1 MFMIFDLIF
10 IGLGVIGFFLPVQD
24 NGFILTTAA
33 HLMLASIGL
42 IGGCLFCRW
51 IPRAKR
57 NKERLRLEKLPRQTM
72 VGRLFDV
79 VPYNTGKRTLRY
91 SIDGFSRRLGSLD
104 VYEHYHYE
112 PDFIYDGFVGTF
124 YANDGT
130 SYYIRTMPDS
140 FWGKPD
146 QLPSTSTT
154 ISIAYVVD
162 SDDTVYF
169 ISSSQN

>member
-1 MFMIFDLIF
+1 MLFDLIF

-57 NKERLRLEKLPRQTM
+57 NKERLRLEKLPHQTM

-140 FWGKPD
+140 FWGNPD

-154 ISIAYVVD
+154 ISVTYVVD
-162 SDDTVYF
+162 ADDTVYF